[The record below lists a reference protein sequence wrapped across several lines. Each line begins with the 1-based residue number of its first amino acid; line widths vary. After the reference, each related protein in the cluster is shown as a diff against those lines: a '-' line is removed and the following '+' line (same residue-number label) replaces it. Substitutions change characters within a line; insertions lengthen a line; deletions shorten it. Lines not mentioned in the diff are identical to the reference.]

1 MLQKRQKNT
10 NCDKVGS
17 NPKRN
22 VSKNP
27 VPKGLRRV
35 KGLHLML
42 DVGHLVNQ
50 MTINLKIGLDNV
62 DIF

>member
-1 MLQKRQKNT
+1 M
-10 NCDKVGS
+10 
-17 NPKRN
+17 
-22 VSKNP
+22 SKNP

-50 MTINLKIGLDNV
+50 MIINLKIGLDNV
-62 DIF
+62 DIFSTTGALVVITV